1 LATAPSDRSSK
12 SVAPATGPRFH
23 LAGLICR
30 AGSSEYWNAV
40 DGRSGRAVALRV
52 ADAGVEDAPL
62 HVAAL
67 QRERALAERLGP
79 VGLLRGEVPHAEG
92 GRIVQAV
99 SPEPAGVLSA
109 AHAGNPVAMLHSLIG
124 VGDVI
129 ARVHARGAWHGA
141 FSADSCLL
149 GRDGRV
155 VLTGFAGDGDQAEAR
170 RAGIAGDIADFART
184 ALQLLEAA
192 GGATP
197 RVSALLGR
205 AQRVAD
211 GGKAPPAMA
220 EICAE
225 LRESLDDTFPL
236 PRPLEPAAP
245 AAVQAVGASTAERAE
260 PLAPKA
266 APQAAAKKL
275 VLVHPVAT
283 APRATDTATTAA
295 PVALVA
301 TTRTGDRAALQKAT
315 VLSAAIAA
323 AAGGGPSHG
332 STTIRA
338 PAAATSQ
345 PGAASAVAP
354 GAATS
359 RPAPTPV
366 RFPTLDDDLDVPPPR
381 RRVLPAIPA
390 GNAAWIGGF
399 VIIAA
404 VLGLLLWN
412 RGGPPPRAA
421 STVPAGTAGPAQAD
435 RTPAEP
441 VASAPTV
448 EAAVPPGAP
457 AASATRETSTG
468 SAPIA
473 ASPAPVTPVAPPAA
487 APSRAAAAP
496 RTAPPKEPAASSAR
510 GQVAVTPARPAASQ
524 VATAAPAAPNASPSG
539 EAASG
544 AAPTGRAGQLVRDG
558 EAALA
563 QLDAAGA
570 RASFEE
576 ALRLAPGSQR
586 ARDGL
591 ARARRL
597 EGVAAVAQD
606 AGDAAIRGD
615 VARAVQGYAQAAAA
629 VPESKAIQESL
640 RAAQA
645 AFGDDE
651 YGRSLAAGY
660 EALGAGRLEEAR
672 AAFGRAER
680 ARPGDPAGRR
690 GMSQTLTAIRLREE
704 AAGRRNEGANAAP

>member
-1 LATAPSDRSSK
+1 M
-12 SVAPATGPRFH
+12 
-23 LAGLICR
+23 
-30 AGSSEYWNAV
+30 
-40 DGRSGRAVALRV
+40 
-52 ADAGVEDAPL
+52 
-62 HVAAL
+62 L
-67 QRERALAERLGP
+67 QA
-79 VGLLRGEVPHAEG
+79 
-92 GRIVQAV
+92 
-99 SPEPAGVLSA
+99 
-109 AHAGNPVAMLHSLIG
+109 LIG
-124 VGDVI
+124 VGDVM

-149 GRDGRV
+149 GRDGRA
-155 VLTGFAGDGDQAEAR
+155 VLTGFSGDGDQAEAR
-170 RAGIAGDIADFART
+170 RDGIAGDIAGFART

-205 AQRVAD
+205 VQRVTD
-211 GGKAPPAMA
+211 EGQTPMSMA

-245 AAVQAVGASTAERAE
+245 AAGEAAGAATAERAE
-260 PLAPKA
+260 PVSPKA
-266 APQAAAKKL
+266 PPTPAAKKL

-283 APRATDTATTAA
+283 VPRAAGTAAA
-295 PVALVA
+295 PV
-301 TTRTGDRAALQKAT
+301 TTRTEDRAAPQNAT

-323 AAGGGPSHG
+323 AVAGGPSHG
-332 STTIRA
+332 STKVRA
-338 PAAATSQ
+338 PAAATS
-345 PGAASAVAP
+345 PASAGSTVAAVGAA
-354 GAATS
+354 S

-381 RRVLPAIPA
+381 RRVLPALPA

-399 VIIAA
+399 VVVAA

-412 RGGPPPRAA
+412 RGAPPPRAA
-421 STVPAGTAGPAQAD
+421 STVPAGATAPAPAD
-435 RTPAEP
+435 PTPGEP
-441 VASAPTV
+441 VAGAPAIDAV
-448 EAAVPPGAP
+448 VPPSAP
-457 AASATRETSTG
+457 AASAAQDPSTSST
-468 SAPIA
+468 PIA
-473 ASPAPVTPVAPPAA
+473 ASTAPVTAVAPPAA
-487 APSRAAAAP
+487 LPSRAAAAP
-496 RTAPPKEPAASSAR
+496 RTAAVTAPPKTPASTPAR
-510 GQVAVTPARPAASQ
+510 GQGAATPARPAAPQ
-524 VATAAPAAPNASPSG
+524 VATATPASPNVSPPADAG
-539 EAASG
+539 SG
-544 AAPTGRAGQLVRDG
+544 AAPAGRAGQLVRDG

-576 ALRLAPGSQR
+576 ALRLAPGSRR

-591 ARARRL
+591 TRARRL

-704 AAGRRNEGANAAP
+704 ATGRRTEGATAAP